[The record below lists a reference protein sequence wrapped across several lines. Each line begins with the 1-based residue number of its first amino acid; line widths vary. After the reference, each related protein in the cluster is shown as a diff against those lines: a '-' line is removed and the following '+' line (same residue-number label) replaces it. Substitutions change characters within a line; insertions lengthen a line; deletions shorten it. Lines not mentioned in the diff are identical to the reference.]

1 MLGVYEEVS
10 EERMPRTKEFE
21 PEKAL
26 ERAME
31 LFWVRGYEATSVQ
44 ELLDRMGIGRGSFYD
59 TFGDKHALFLAALD
73 RYEEVRSSWIVE
85 RLDDPGSVR
94 GSVEDVFG
102 RTVERLSGEVG
113 RRGCLLAN
121 TAVEL
126 APHDP
131 EVEEKIRRYLQR
143 TEDAFHRALVRARA
157 SGEIGDRHDPRSLAR
172 FFVNSL
178 QGLRVM
184 AKVGSNRAALE
195 DAARVTLSVLD

>member
-1 MLGVYEEVS
+1 MLGKDERVV

-31 LFWVRGYEATSVQ
+31 LFWLRGYEATSVR
-44 ELLDRMGIGRGSFYD
+44 ELLGRMGIGRGSFYD

-73 RYEEVRSSWIVE
+73 RYEEVRTSWIVE
-85 RLDDPGSVR
+85 RLDGPGSVR
-94 GSVEDVFG
+94 DAIGDVFG
-102 RTVERLSGEVG
+102 RTVERLSSESG

-126 APHDP
+126 GPHDP
-131 EVEEKIRRYLQR
+131 EVEEKIRRYLR
-143 TEDAFHRALVRARA
+143 RSEETFHRALARAQA

-172 FFVNSL
+172 FFVNGL
-178 QGLRVM
+178 QGLRVL
-184 AKVGSNRAALE
+184 AKAGSDRATLE
-195 DAARVTLSVLD
+195 DAARVTLSVLE